1 MDTHRQVVTGI
12 LRGMQ
17 LLDKPVVHLFHASL
31 ALTTA
36 AVRKGRRTAAYLG
49 PGAREWRVVMY
60 PIISGCSLKI
70 VAIAAYCLSLLAGER
85 AFGQVL
91 QGEAAYGSWHD
102 DKPGVRRLLTPQDLP
117 AIAKPTYGVAQV
129 VAMPA
134 GARPQVPDG
143 FSAELVTSNLHKPR
157 VIRVA
162 PNGDLF
168 VADSMFG
175 SVHVLRIPAGRAK
188 PEKDAVFA
196 SGLKQP
202 FGIAFYPLGPDPRWV
217 YIANSDGVVR
227 FHYKNGELEATGKPE
242 RIIEGIPPAHH
253 YARDIV
259 FSPDGNRLFL
269 SVGSGS
275 NVAQDMFPEPHWTM
289 NPEPRIVDG
298 LTEWVKTKPLGAAWD
313 TEELRADVLS
323 FDPNGKNL
331 KIVATGLRN
340 CEGMTV
346 QPVTGQLW
354 CIVNER
360 DELGDNTPFEFATH
374 VVEGAFYGWPWYF
387 IGGHEDPRHAGSRPD
402 LKDKVMVPDVLMQAH
417 SAPLQMV
424 FYERD
429 NFPAEYKGT
438 AFATMHGSWNR
449 DKRTGY
455 KVVRLLFDGS
465 GKPTGEYEDFMTG
478 FVVSDTQVWGR
489 PVGVAV
495 ANDGSLFVTEDG
507 NGTIWRITY
516 QGNARSR

>member
-1 MDTHRQVVTGI
+1 
-12 LRGMQ
+12 
-17 LLDKPVVHLFHASL
+17 
-31 ALTTA
+31 
-36 AVRKGRRTAAYLG
+36 
-49 PGAREWRVVMY
+49 
-60 PIISGCSLKI
+60 
-70 VAIAAYCLSLLAGER
+70 
-85 AFGQVL
+85 
-91 QGEAAYGSWHD
+91 
-102 DKPGVRRLLTPQDLP
+102 
-117 AIAKPTYGVAQV
+117 
-129 VAMPA
+129 
-134 GARPQVPDG
+134 
-143 FSAELVTSNLHKPR
+143 

-168 VADSMFG
+168 VADSMVG
-175 SVHVLRIPAGRAK
+175 TVHVLRIPAGQAV

-196 SGLKQP
+196 RGLQQP
-202 FGIAFYPLGPDPRWV
+202 FGIAFYPLGPNPQWV

-227 FHYKNGELEATGKPE
+227 FRYKNGDLVATGKPE
-242 RIIEGIPPAHH
+242 RIIEGIPAAHH

-259 FSPDGNRLFL
+259 FSPDGSRLFL

-275 NVAQDMFPEPHWTM
+275 NVALDMFPEPHWTM
-289 NPEPRIVDG
+289 IPEPRNVGG
-298 LTEWVKTKPLGAAWD
+298 LAEWAKTKPLGAAWD

-323 FDPNGKNL
+323 FDPNGRNL

-340 CEGMTV
+340 CEGMTI

-360 DELGDNTPFEFATH
+360 DELGDNTPFEYATH

-387 IGGHEDPRHAGSRPD
+387 IGGHEDPRQAGARPD
-402 LKDKVMVPDVLMQAH
+402 LKDKVTVPDVLMQAH

-424 FYERD
+424 FYQGD
-429 NFPAEYKGT
+429 NFPPDYKGS

-455 KVVRLLFDGS
+455 KVVRLLFDGT

-478 FVVSDTQVWGR
+478 FVVSDTQLWGR

-507 NGTIWRITY
+507 SGTIWRVTH
-516 QGNARSR
+516 QGRARSH